1 MSRIFTLLFFLLI
14 AQLSQGQYLKMA
26 TISSWGGGTISS
38 GNYMSQV
45 VGQSSVIAGTENK
58 QGTVFRQ
65 GFKQPMGMGLRKK
78 IQASGMLQMA
88 EDEGTPWSFQ
98 AYPNPFKDVLSV
110 RFDQN
115 TTLPTR
121 LILYDIDA
129 KIIWEQ
135 SYPDNQSEIKLEQ
148 FRGIKA
154 GKYILQVFQK
164 GKPQTQSLIKETN

>member
-1 MSRIFTLLFFLLI
+1 MNRIYTLIVLLLM

-38 GNYMSQV
+38 GNYLSQV
-45 VGQSSVIAGTENK
+45 VGQSSVIAGTESQ
-58 QGTVFRQ
+58 QGIVFRQ
-65 GFKQPMGMGLRKK
+65 GFKQPMSLQKK
-78 IQASGMLQMA
+78 TQSNSTVQLAS
-88 EDEGTPWSFQ
+88 EGTPWSFQ
-98 AYPNPFKDVLSV
+98 AYPNPFKDALSV

-121 LILYDIDA
+121 LILYDTDA

-135 SYPDNQSEIKLEQ
+135 SYPDNQSEIKLDQ
-148 FRGIKA
+148 FQGIKA

-164 GKPQTQSLIKETN
+164 GKPQTQSLIKEIN